1 MGWEGPYYFLE
12 CGNRDARVSLPKIKK
27 FSNRR
32 EKKLNAAEYWS
43 KRLGLDLNM
52 PDDTNDYSNPPHF
65 QHTNYADPE
74 VIHNKI
80 VNGENEITQSVDVAC
95 PHCDEHLSIE
105 VPFEDEYVC
114 PNCDGDFAFDS
125 NQSPKSSG
133 NVDWYSSHR
142 ETLLEAIINHTLS
155 KNYEVLEEQ
164 KRSRGISAIDN
175 TIVTFFGLILSLVL
189 TLFSGAFLLMFP
201 LSLSLDSEIPIIMA
215 LIMSI
220 IGILTII
227 PCLKFV
233 RQIISDFFKPETH
246 EKYTLTQYF
255 DPVRK
260 YIAWVE
266 VINSSTEGRS
276 GSLFV
281 ISEAVLRDSHV
292 LKSYYVY
299 FSHDT
304 GGGGGGG

>member
-80 VNGENEITQSVDVAC
+80 VNGENEITQSVNVSC

-105 VPFEDEYVC
+105 FPFEDEYVC

-142 ETLLEAIINHTLS
+142 ENLLEAITNHTLS

-175 TIVTFFGLILSLVL
+175 IIVTFFGLILSLVL

-201 LSLSLDSEIPIIMA
+201 LSLSPDSEIPIIMA

-255 DPVRK
+255 DSVRK

-281 ISEAVLRDSHV
+281 ISEAVLRDSHI

-299 FSHDT
+299 ISHDT
-304 GGGGGGG
+304 GGGGGG

>member
-80 VNGENEITQSVDVAC
+80 VNGENEITQSVNVAC

-142 ETLLEAIINHTLS
+142 ENLLEAITNHTLS

-175 TIVTFFGLILSLVL
+175 IIVTFFGLILSLVL

-201 LSLSLDSEIPIIMA
+201 LSLSPDSEIPIIMA

-255 DPVRK
+255 DSVRK

-281 ISEAVLRDSHV
+281 ISEAVLKDSHI

-299 FSHDT
+299 ISHDT
-304 GGGGGGG
+304 GGGGGG

>member
-12 CGNRDARVSLPKIKK
+12 CGNRNARVSLPKTKK

-43 KRLGLDLNM
+43 KILGLDLSM
-52 PDDTNDYSNPPHF
+52 PDNTNDYSNPPHF

-80 VNGENEITQSVDVAC
+80 VNVEKEITQSVDVAC
-95 PHCDEHLSIE
+95 PHCDEHLLIE
-105 VPFEDEYVC
+105 VPFKDEYVC
-114 PNCDGDFAFDS
+114 PHCGGDFAFDT

-142 ETLLEAIINHTLS
+142 ETLLEAITNHTLS
-155 KNYEVLEEQ
+155 RNYVVLEEQ
-164 KRSRGISAIDN
+164 KKSRGISAIDN
-175 TIVTFFGLILSLVL
+175 IIVTFFGFILSLVL

-201 LSLSLDSEIPIIMA
+201 LSLSPDSEVPIIMA

-233 RQIISDFFKPETH
+233 REIITGFFKPETH

-266 VINSSTEGRS
+266 LINSSTEGRS

-281 ISEAVLRDSHV
+281 ISEAVLSDSHL

-299 FSHDT
+299 ISHDT
-304 GGGGGGG
+304 GTGGGG